1 MSLLSIYQLSVSL
14 GAQRIISNADLTID
28 AGEVVGLI
36 GPNGAGKTTLM
47 RAMLGL
53 IPFSGQSS
61 LASLTESARA
71 RAVAWM
77 PQERHI
83 AWPIEVQALVMLGRL
98 PYRAWPAAPSKADWQ
113 AVHAAMQQVDLVG
126 FAARRATELSVGE
139 RTRALIARALAQ
151 QTPLLMADEPIAGLD
166 PAHQMSTMQTF
177 VDLAHQGN
185 SVLLSIHDL
194 GLAARYCTRLILLG
208 EQRVVADGLPAEVLS
223 AQNLAKIFGIKAHL
237 ENTANGLI
245 FQPLR
250 VLGP

>member
-1 MSLLSIYQLSVSL
+1 MSLLTVKQLSVSL
-14 GAQRIISNADLTID
+14 GQRLIISNADLRIRE
-28 AGEVVGLI
+28 GEVVGLI
-36 GPNGAGKTTLM
+36 GPNGVGKTTLM
-47 RAMLGL
+47 RAILGL
-53 IPFSGQSS
+53 LSAQGESS
-61 LASLTESARA
+61 LADLAESARA

-98 PYRAWPAAPSKADWQ
+98 PHRAWPATASAIDEQ
-113 AVHAAMQQVDLVG
+113 AVQSAIHQVGLAG
-126 FAARRATELSVGE
+126 LAKRRATELSVGE

-177 VDLAHQGN
+177 VELAHRGN

-208 EQRVVADGLPAEVLS
+208 EQTVIADGLPAEVLT
-223 AQNLAKIFGIKAHL
+223 AENLARIFGIEAYL
-237 ENTANGLI
+237 EDTAEGLI

-250 VLGP
+250 VLAP